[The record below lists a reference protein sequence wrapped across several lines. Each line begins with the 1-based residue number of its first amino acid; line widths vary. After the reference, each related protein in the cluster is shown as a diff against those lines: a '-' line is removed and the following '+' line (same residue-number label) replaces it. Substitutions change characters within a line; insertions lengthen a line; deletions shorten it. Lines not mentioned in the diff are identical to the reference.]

1 MSTREQ
7 AVLALGLVL
16 GTLFGVCL
24 VIAWEVMK

>member
-16 GTLFGVCL
+16 STLFGVVL
-24 VIAWEVMK
+24 VIVWEMSK